1 MSLLGL
7 LTATAPVVTPPEAVD
22 LSTLPGQDKE
32 HPRPY
37 PFPSASPWTVPNAI
51 ITPTPYDTTSAVHP
65 SVVDMVAET
74 GKPFRGWRYWLAI
87 TPYEGSNDQKENPC
101 ILVSNHGW
109 DWQVPAGL
117 TNPLDDPKAGLNG
130 SPIGGYNS
138 DTELVWDPEGS
149 RFVLY
154 WRRAFEKLHAAESK
168 DGIHWTY
175 HWNVLTSPTASDLV
189 SPSLVRRGAGDW
201 YMWAGSAGAVK
212 LHMFRSSSPL
222 GPWASVAD
230 PVMPDPGT
238 PNNLWHHSV
247 NWDPGTQHFFMLGD
261 DRDWALF
268 PAVSADGIT
277 WKAGPHMLRD
287 GTTYRATMVP
297 SDDPAYFDVWYS
309 YQGVSDLGNDWWTKY
324 TRLPRSLWT
333 SLI

>member
-7 LTATAPVVTPPEAVD
+7 LTATAPVVAPPEAVD

-32 HPRPY
+32 RARPY
-37 PFPSASPWTVPNAI
+37 PFPTASPWTVPNAI

-74 GKPFRGWRYWLAI
+74 GTPFRGWRYWLAI

-101 ILVSNHGW
+101 ILVSNYGW

-117 TNPLDDPKAGLNG
+117 TNPLDDPVSGLNG
-130 SPIGGYNS
+130 SPTGGYNS

-154 WRRAFEKLHAAESK
+154 WRRAVEKLHAAESK
-168 DGIHWTY
+168 DGINWTY
-175 HWNVLTSPTASDLV
+175 HWNVLTSPTASEYV
-189 SPSLVRRGAGDW
+189 SPSIARRGAGDW
-201 YMWAGSAGAVK
+201 WIWAGSFQNLRV
-212 LHMFRSSSPL
+212 FRSASPL
-222 GPWASVAD
+222 GPWSAQGTAV
-230 PVMPDPGT
+230 VPDPGT
-238 PNNLWHHSV
+238 TGNLWHHSV
-247 NWDPGTQHFFMLGD
+247 LWDGATQRFFMLGD

-309 YQGVSDLGNDWWTKY
+309 YQGVSDLGNDWWAKY
-324 TRLPRSLWT
+324 TRLPRTLWT